1 MEKQKVKK
9 IGSILICICLIN
21 LLSVSV
27 VCGERGNIS
36 DENLDVIKN
45 RLSQNLDKKISNLE
59 NFKIKVANAKIDEED
74 KELIN
79 SYTDG
84 VIEGLEI
91 YKQNI
96 ESATTVNEIIEYR
109 KQANQFI
116 IDNKENIKKA
126 VRELTEALSDEILYK
141 LAEILGKL
149 QNELDELEN
158 MCPQA
163 SAEINNLRSDLDVLR
178 QALEEMASLI
188 EKDQNTLAL
197 IKAQSL
203 SNEIQGMIE
212 NINNLYEKCKGIK
225 E

>member
-9 IGSILICICLIN
+9 IGNILICICLIN

-158 MCPQA
+158 MCSQA